1 MHRKFLLIAALL
13 AAISVALGA
22 FAAHGLKQIVEE
34 ETVKIFQTG
43 VQYQMY
49 HSLALLL
56 TAILLEKFPAKPL
69 LYAGWFFIA
78 GIFLFSG
85 SLYLLTLL
93 KITDTA
99 GLSKIGLI
107 TPFGG
112 LSFIIGWLCFFVSF
126 WRIK

>member
-1 MHRKFLLIAALL
+1 MHRKFLLIAAVL